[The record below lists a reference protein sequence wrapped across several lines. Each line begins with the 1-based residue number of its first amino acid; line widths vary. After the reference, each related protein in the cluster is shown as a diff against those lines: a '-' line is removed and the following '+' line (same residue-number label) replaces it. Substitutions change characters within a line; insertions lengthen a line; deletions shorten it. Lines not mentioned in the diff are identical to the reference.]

1 MVAAKSMRARLPGV
15 LRHQH
20 SEVIALS
27 KDMSIAG
34 HMKGKA
40 LWDSHTVS

>member
-40 LWDSHTVS
+40 LWDSHTFS